1 MIHKILI
8 ANRGEIAVRIIRAC
22 RDLHIKSVAIY
33 TKPDVDCLHVKIA
46 DEAYE
51 LSADALKGYL
61 DAKKIVEVAKECGAD
76 AIHPGYG
83 FLSENFDFAKE
94 VEDAGIIFIGPKPD
108 VIRKM
113 GNKNIA
119 RYLMR
124 KNGIPI
130 VPGTEKLNHESM
142 DTIKKYAREIGYP
155 VILKASGGG
164 GGRGIREVW
173 EEKDMGSAYESCTRE
188 VKTIINHDEIY
199 REKLVVKPLHIEL
212 CGIVDNFG

>member
-8 ANRGEIAVRIIRAC
+8 ANRGEIAVRVVRAC

-33 TKPDVDCLHVKIA
+33 TKPDSYSLHVRVA
-46 DEAYE
+46 DEAF
-51 LSADALKGYL
+51 LLGDDPIKGYL
-61 DAKKIVEVAKECGAD
+61 DIEKIIRIAKESGAD

-83 FLSENFDFAKE
+83 FLSENFEFAKA
-94 VEDAGIIFIGPKPD
+94 VEDSGLIFIGPKSD

-119 RYLMR
+119 RYLMS

-130 VPGTEKLNHESM
+130 VPGTEKLNNETM
-142 DTIKKYAREIGYP
+142 EKIKELASRIGYP

-173 EEKDMGSAYESCTRE
+173 KEEDLESSFESC
-188 VKTIINHDEIY
+188 
-199 REKLVVKPLHIEL
+199 
-212 CGIVDNFG
+212 